1 MRSLSQYS
9 SLRAI
14 STYWPG
20 TTRMILKGPVPI
32 GFLANS
38 AQFLPV
44 TSHWVGLT
52 MRTRV
57 NSHGRKLNGNFVVMA
72 MVVSFTFS
80 NESTIETAAFMI
92 GAAVASYCGDL
103 SS

>member
-1 MRSLSQYS
+1 MRALSQYS

-20 TTRMILKGPVPI
+20 TTRTILNGPVPI

-44 TSHWVGLT
+44 ASHWVGLT
-52 MRTRV
+52 QKIRIS
-57 NSHGRKLNGNFVVMA
+57 NHGRKLNGYFVVMTIVESSA
-72 MVVSFTFS
+72 FSKVSI
-80 NESTIETAAFMI
+80 IETEALTI
-92 GAAVASYCGDL
+92 GADVASY
-103 SS
+103 